1 MHGEVLV
8 SIHLKSDMHRCSR
21 RTRTGEEY
29 SSTRSSFLLLLLLT
43 SSPSKKSSLH
53 NFGDMT
59 LYDLMCYI
67 RLGAS
72 SISKSK
78 SLMVSSAN
86 TLAHHILHHLHLI
99 YKKRLF
105 ALGCDYL
112 ILHSQSN
119 AEVNLSK
126 GGQSLDKTSQLFHL
140 D

>member
-1 MHGEVLV
+1 MAVAEVL
-8 SIHLKSDMHRCSR
+8 
-21 RTRTGEEY
+21 RTGEEY

-53 NFGDMT
+53 NFGDIT
-59 LYDLMCYI
+59 LYLEYSLYDLMCHI

-72 SISKSK
+72 SLSKSK

-105 ALGCDYL
+105 VSGCDHL
-112 ILHSQSN
+112 VLHS
-119 AEVNLSK
+119 
-126 GGQSLDKTSQLFHL
+126 
-140 D
+140 